1 MAMQPPSQPIERKP
15 KKELRRWN
23 YDEETRLIH
32 LIETEDKTY
41 AEAAEILSR
50 SLPAVQQR
58 YSLIRQRDV
67 NATITW
73 TPELDAAVIDG
84 QRRRLS
90 SRQIGLEI
98 GLPEKAVQSRWQ
110 ALKAMKRVPE
120 DVLNPLRRKQVRDF
134 SPEEDEAILRLYVEG
149 KEDKEIAWMLKIKGK
164 SQTEVIRRRQKLVS
178 ESSPIYR
185 RLVSMHHG
193 QSDKDGSEKEMDAL
207 GMAMGGEKYK
217 WMEEEKQGR

>member
-15 KKELRRWN
+15 KKELRRWK

-90 SRQIGLEI
+90 SRQ
-98 GLPEKAVQSRWQ
+98 
-110 ALKAMKRVPE
+110 
-120 DVLNPLRRKQVRDF
+120 
-134 SPEEDEAILRLYVEG
+134 
-149 KEDKEIAWMLKIKGK
+149 IAWMLKIKGK